1 MPSNAVESFNNWI
14 SEARHLPITH
24 LVDTIRGKIMEKRTK
39 RRLKSS
45 KWTSVI
51 CPKME
56 KKLESELQTG
66 RSWIVSQADDNVYE
80 IHSHP
85 SVTVDIF
92 RYKYKASYSG
102 AIFPIP
108 TAGKLTFK
116 PNDYLIAPPIVK
128 RPPGRPKQKRI
139 PSKGE
144 VIQRIQC
151 GHCGKMG
158 NHNRKTCKEP
168 MQSPTIQTFIVTMLS
183 HFNFKFSTFEF
194 RTCSYF
200 IVQDVDFILLV

>member
-1 MPSNAVESFNNWI
+1 MWSNAAESFNNWI

-45 KWTSVI
+45 KWTGVI

-56 KKLESELQTG
+56 KKLESELKTG
-66 RSWIVSQADDNVYE
+66 RSWIVSQANDNVYE

-85 SVTVDIF
+85 SVMVDIIRRTCSCYQWQLNGF
-92 RYKYKASYSG
+92 PCSHVLVAFQNNGKNVYDSMDFHYCVDKYKASYSR
-102 AIFPIP
+102 AVFLIP
-108 TAGKLTFK
+108 TAGKPTFK
-116 PNDYLIAPPIVK
+116 PDDYLIAPPIVK
-128 RPPGRPKQKRI
+128 RPPGRPKRKRI

-144 VIQRIQC
+144 VIQHIRC

-158 NHNRKTCKEP
+158 NYNRKTCKEP
-168 MQSPTIQTFIVTMLS
+168 M
-183 HFNFKFSTFEF
+183 
-194 RTCSYF
+194 
-200 IVQDVDFILLV
+200 